1 MYVCVVDISSN
12 PSRIVRS
19 YTESTIWRNRSTFIK
34 GHEQVMAFLSAK
46 WKREASYRLR
56 KELFAFG
63 PDRIAV
69 QFWYEYQD
77 REDGM
82 AWKRCYG
89 LEDWTFETEGDE
101 AGKMRKRQMSG
112 NDVVIGEIGRWF
124 TDDVEDVNAV
134 EIGEEHW

>member
-1 MYVCVVDISSN
+1 
-12 PSRIVRS
+12 
-19 YTESTIWRNRSTFIK
+19 
-34 GHEQVMAFLSAK
+34 MAFLSAK